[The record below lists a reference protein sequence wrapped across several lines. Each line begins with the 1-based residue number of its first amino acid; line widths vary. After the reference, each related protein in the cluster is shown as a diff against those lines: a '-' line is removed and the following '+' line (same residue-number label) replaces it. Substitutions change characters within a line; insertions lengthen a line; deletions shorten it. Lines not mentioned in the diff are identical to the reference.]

1 MQSGGSRRGIQ
12 LREETNSLVRPI
24 HVDLHPWRVVH
35 PVRMGGDE
43 IVMVFRKQNEGL
55 LREAIV
61 LPAHF
66 VRLIEA
72 HGLSEWPP

>member
-1 MQSGGSRRGIQ
+1 
-12 LREETNSLVRPI
+12 
-24 HVDLHPWRVVH
+24 
-35 PVRMGGDE
+35 MGGDE